1 MSHQISVS
9 VLTEYSGGR
18 IEKAAELINNSS
30 AQRFHID
37 LMDGVFVPNKTPLF
51 DELRSFR
58 SLMKKPM
65 DVHLMM
71 ENADQYLETCKEL
84 NADFV
89 EVHYEACTHLHRT
102 LSTIK
107 SLGMRAGVVLNPH
120 TPVHLLEDIIYAC
133 DIVLLMSVNP
143 GFGGQ
148 KFIEHTYKKIAK
160 LKQLI
165 ADAGSN
171 TIIEIDGGVN
181 TLNTPLLVKAGA
193 SQLVVGNAIFAS
205 ENPATTIDLLTAEVH

>member
-18 IEKAAELINNSS
+18 IEKAVELVNTSS

-51 DELRSFR
+51 NELREFR
-58 SLMKKPM
+58 GLMKKPM

-71 ENADQYLETCKEL
+71 QNPDQYLDICKEL
-84 NADFV
+84 DCDIV
-89 EVHYEACTHLHRT
+89 EVHYETCTHLHRT
-102 LSTIK
+102 LTTIK
-107 SLGMRAGVVLNPH
+107 AMGMRSGVVLNPH
-120 TPVHLLEDIIYAC
+120 TPVHLLEDVIHEC
-133 DIVLLMSVNP
+133 DLVLLMSVNP

-148 KFIEHTYKKIAK
+148 KFIEHTYTKIDK
-160 LKQLI
+160 LKKLI
-165 ADAGSN
+165 RDSHAQ

-181 TLNTPLLVKAGA
+181 TQNTPTLVAAGV

-205 ENPATTIDLLTAEVH
+205 ANPTATIDMLTAIH